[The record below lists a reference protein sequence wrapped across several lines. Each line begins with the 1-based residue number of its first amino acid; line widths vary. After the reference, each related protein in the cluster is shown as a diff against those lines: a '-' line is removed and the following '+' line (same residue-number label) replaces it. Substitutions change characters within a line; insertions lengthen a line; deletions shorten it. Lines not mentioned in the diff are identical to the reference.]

1 MGFLHESEPLSW
13 SQAMPLLKYV
23 RDHGLEQFL
32 AIVERCGATQGDPF
46 KWGDEVEHQIFRV
59 TGNMADN
66 TRSAKI
72 VLRSPEI
79 LAALKQAEEAGL
91 KAGAKL
97 EETCTWVPEYGRWMV
112 ESTPGVPYKGL
123 AGITVLEQQLQL
135 RRERLQAAL
144 RPGEVAPTMTHFPL
158 LGVGDFCEPACK
170 QKGPVLKSLFVPDEV
185 VFPHP
190 RFPTLANNI
199 RERRG
204 GNVEIRRPKLKDI
217 CSCHIE
223 HAPDFVP
230 QSIEEA
236 DVMDH
241 VYADAMP
248 FGMGLSCVQVTMQAA
263 NISESRHLY
272 DQLAS
277 LTPVLLAL
285 SAATPFMRGWIC
297 DDDVRWGQISQ
308 SVDDRTPAER
318 SAEVSGESLGNQ
330 QLAGSGVRPL
340 PKSRY
345 GSIDCYIS
353 EREDKDGFNDIP
365 LVFDQAHFERLVA
378 AGVDGVLAQHVAH
391 LFARDP
397 LVIFADRVEL
407 DDHLEIDHFEN
418 LQSTNWQTLRWKPPP
433 PHKGELSNTDDAHIG
448 WRVEFRSMEVQLTDF
463 ENAAFISFVI
473 LLSRAILDKNLDLR
487 IPMSKLET
495 NMGVAGRRS
504 AYICE
509 KFWFRTNVGFAAASE
524 AKFEQMT
531 IKDIMQGTG
540 SFAGLVPLCQEYLSS
555 SGCDCTTRQT
565 LERYMSFIV
574 QRAEGKLPTDAKW
587 MRDFVIEHPSYQHD
601 GRVTQAAAHDLIL
614 AAEAMGKRLQ
624 PCHEV
629 LGSFAGMEASMKHKE
644 ANSDLLSDGFGLP
657 SSSSDKGYPSLLSRT
672 GSGKQSGH
680 KVSPVL
686 APGMGTDGMGFGI

>member
-1 MGFLHESEPLSW
+1 
-13 SQAMPLLKYV
+13 LKYV

-32 AIVERCGATQGDPF
+32 AIVERCGATEGDPF
-46 KWGDEVEHQIFRV
+46 KWGDEVEHQIFCV
-59 TGNMADN
+59 TGDMSDS
-66 TRSAKI
+66 TRSAKV

-79 LAALKQAEEAGL
+79 LAALKQREEEEL
-91 KAGAKL
+91 KAGAKP
-97 EETCTWVPEYGRWMV
+97 EQTCTWVPEYGRWMV
-112 ESTPGVPYKGL
+112 ESTPGVPYNGL
-123 AGITVLEQQLQL
+123 VGIIGVEQQLRL

-158 LGVGDFCEPACK
+158 LGVGDFCEPSY
-170 QKGPVLKSLFVPDEV
+170 QLDGPVLKSLFVPDEV

-204 GNVEIRRPKLKDI
+204 GNVEIRRPKLKGI
-217 CSCHIE
+217 GSCHTE
-223 HAPDFVP
+223 HAPNFVP

-236 DVMDH
+236 DKMDH

-272 DQLAS
+272 DKLAS

-297 DDDVRWGQISQ
+297 DDDVWWGQISQ
-308 SVDDRTPAER
+308 SVDDRTLAER
-318 SAEVSGESLGNQ
+318 SADVSGEAVGNQ
-330 QLAGSGVRPL
+330 QLAGSGIRPL
-340 PKSRY
+340 SKSRY
-345 GSIDCYIS
+345 DSIDCYIG
-353 EREDKDGFNDIP
+353 EHTDKDGFNDMP

-378 AGVDGVLAQHVAH
+378 AGVDGALAQHVAH

-397 LVIFADRVEL
+397 LVIFADRLEL
-407 DDHLEIDHFEN
+407 DDHFEIDHFEN

-433 PHKGELSNTDDAHIG
+433 PHKGELSNSDDAHIG

-473 LLSRAILDKNLDLR
+473 LLSRAILDKKLDLR
-487 IPMSKLET
+487 IPMTKLEA
-495 NMGVAGRRS
+495 NMGVAGRQS

-509 KFWFRTNVGFAAASE
+509 KFWFRADVGFATAAE
-524 AKFEQMT
+524 AKCEQMT
-531 IKDIMQGTG
+531 IKEIMQGTG

-555 SGCDCTTRQT
+555 SGCDHATRQT

-574 QRAEGKLPTDAKW
+574 QRAEGKLPTNAKW
-587 MRDFVIEHPSYQHD
+587 MRDFVMTHPSYQHD

-614 AAEAMGKRLQ
+614 AAEAIGKGQQ
-624 PCHEV
+624 PCQEV
-629 LGSFAGMEASMKHKE
+629 LGSFAGFETVSNQEE
-644 ANSDLLSDGFGLP
+644 ANIALLSDGSGLP
-657 SSSSDKGYPSLLSRT
+657 GSSPGNGYPSLLSRT
-672 GSGKQSGH
+672 GSGKQ
-680 KVSPVL
+680 
-686 APGMGTDGMGFGI
+686 PGFKMGPARAHGVGMAGMAAGIQD